1 MTEYL
6 FSHFFY
12 ALMSKRL
19 FLQELYCNYWGVS
32 FSAIEAL
39 KAAAAI
45 NAMDTD
51 PEPIRING
59 ISEQGNISAS
69 YTPGEDSDVYG
80 HFPDGSIAVLPLAG
94 ILTKYG
100 TWWNWG
106 ADQIADLIRLAS
118 ASSKISGIILLVN
131 TPGGNVDSVFQITD
145 AIKSATIPV
154 YALVDGGCYS
164 AGEYIR
170 GFCTKSFAV
179 HQMCGFGSVG
189 VVATFKDYSEME
201 KEMGIKTILI
211 YPPESKFKNLPERQ
225 ALDGKPDLMIKEQL
239 TPWATNFQ
247 DTMKANLP
255 KMNTSIPGILEG
267 KEFFAVD
274 ALEYGWI
281 DGITNLDGVI
291 TEITKEIETRKS
303 II

>member
-19 FLQELYCNYWGVS
+19 FLQEFYSNNWGVS

-39 KAAAAI
+39 KAFATLNAI
-45 NAMDTD
+45 DTN
-51 PEPIRING
+51 PEPIRISG
-59 ISEQGNISAS
+59 ISAQGNISAS
-69 YTPGEDSDVYG
+69 YSPGEDSDVYG
-80 HFPDGSIAVLPLAG
+80 QFPDGSIAVLPLAG

-100 TWWNWG
+100 TWWSWG
-106 ADQIADLIRLAS
+106 TDEIATLIRLAS
-118 ASSKISGIILLVN
+118 ASSKIAGIILMVN

-145 AIKSATIPV
+145 AIKSATKPV

-170 GFCTKSFAV
+170 SFCTKSFAV

-189 VVATFKDYSEME
+189 VVATFRDYSEMD

-211 YPPESKFKNLPERQ
+211 YPPESQFKNLPERQ
-225 ALDGKPDLMIKEQL
+225 ALEGKPDLMIKEQL
-239 TPWATNFQ
+239 SPWAINFQ
-247 DTMKANLP
+247 ETMKANLP
-255 KMNTSIPGILEG
+255 NMDSSAPGILEG
-267 KEFFAVD
+267 KEFFAKD
-274 ALEYGWI
+274 AIEYGWI
-281 DGITNLDGVI
+281 DGIANLDGVI
-291 TEITKEIETRKS
+291 EEITKEIDTRKS